1 MNEIDY
7 LRKQKHYQN
16 NNLFSPDE
24 AIQYG
29 TAFKAL
35 AIPYKNYK
43 TANVVA
49 TNEKE
54 RLMLDIQKY
63 DLVCHDLGL
72 YLDVFPNDGEII
84 NIRDNYLKMLR
95 ESEEKYEKKYSPFNK
110 CSDKL
115 DKVPFSWST
124 SPFPWGGK

>member
-1 MNEIDY
+1 M
-7 LRKQKHYQN
+7 
-16 NNLFSPDE
+16 FSPDE

>member
-72 YLDVFPNDGEII
+72 YLDVFLYI
-84 NIRDNYLKMLR
+84 
-95 ESEEKYEKKYSPFNK
+95 
-110 CSDKL
+110 
-115 DKVPFSWST
+115 
-124 SPFPWGGK
+124 